1 MSVCL
6 CARDGQRQLQVSFD
20 VPQNQKLLENK
31 LQEAAHGTLAASCIA
46 PGLFIRGEFFFYSWL
61 VTVTLFFKKKNII
74 NAWIMW
80 KHIGSG
86 EQVS

>member
-46 PGLFIRGEFFFYSWL
+46 PGLFIKGRVFLLFLVSYGNSFFL
-61 VTVTLFFKKKNII
+61 KKK
-74 NAWIMW
+74 
-80 KHIGSG
+80 KYY
-86 EQVS
+86 